1 MKSLKYIEQS
11 TLTIVP
17 MGLLLAYPL
26 KLQASWGRSQW
37 GCLVEAPLLRRDTVA
52 CQSLRIQLRNLAMSN
67 LPRYLCL

>member
-1 MKSLKYIEQS
+1 MKLLKYIEQS

-37 GCLVEAPLLRRDTVA
+37 GCLVEAPLHRWDTVA
-52 CQSLRIQLRNLAMSN
+52 RQSPENTVPQLGYEQL
-67 LPRYLCL
+67 RYLCL